1 MRRHCI
7 PPFGLYLRKMPHS
20 LHASR
25 QNTSS
30 NPHPRPVDQFASSC
44 IRSQMRLSTCPA
56 PHSSPGGLRLCS
68 SAFARWCKA
77 TGCIRSRLPSLQQD
91 WIYIPI
97 SITRRCTPPC
107 GLHLHNMPH
116 RQTPKHSQQSAFA
129 PGCSIRIGLHSQS
142 DEAQHLP
149 CTALQ
154 PWGASFVQQVLS
166 PAGARQQAA
175 SAAGCLLCCKSGSTY
190 SSALPGAALRPAG
203 SICAAMLSLRNA
215 TARIRC
221 RSLSC
226 SKSASAFS
234 CIYHSSPP
242 EHSQQSAFAPGCNTR
257 IGLHSQSNE
266 AQHLPCTAL
275 QPWRASF
282 VQQVLS
288 PAGARQQAASAA
300 GCLLCSKSAA
310 AFAALFCQ
318 GPHTSPEGLR
328 LHSIAAPPEHSQQ
341 SAFAPS

>member
-107 GLHLHNMPH
+107 GLHLRSN
-116 RQTPKHSQQSAFA
+116 AFA
-129 PGCSIRIGLHSQS
+129 QERNSPHSLPVAILQQVCIRIQL
-142 DEAQHLP
+142 HLP
-149 CTALQ
+149 LFTAR
-154 PWGASFVQQVLS
+154 AF
-166 PAGARQQAA
+166 PAVRIRDQLFN
-175 SAAGCLLCCKSGSTY
+175 SH
-190 SSALPGAALRPAG
+190 RPA
-203 SICAAMLSLRNA
+203 
-215 TARIRC
+215 
-221 RSLSC
+221 
-226 SKSASAFS
+226 
-234 CIYHSSPP
+234 
-242 EHSQQSAFAPGCNTR
+242 FAVR
-257 IGLHSQSNE
+257 
-266 AQHLPCTAL
+266 
-275 QPWRASF
+275 
-282 VQQVLS
+282 
-288 PAGARQQAASAA
+288 
-300 GCLLCSKSAA
+300 
-310 AFAALFCQ
+310 
-318 GPHTSPEGLR
+318 
-328 LHSIAAPPEHSQQ
+328 
-341 SAFAPS
+341 